1 MAELKELLFQRTLA
15 AYMDLCERH
24 TGVPSAVFYDQD
36 VRDRHKKFCAL
47 YGLIEAAELE
57 DEYQTW
63 KETALAILPDMRT
76 TIFDQITES
85 PEALGA
91 FLAKLNAVDTPWERM
106 FEAHF
111 CPACPYEDCP
121 TECPNEDKRDEPT
134 WWLRL
139 PAEV

>member
-1 MAELKELLFQRTLA
+1 MAELKELLFRRTLA
-15 AYMDLCERH
+15 AYNELRECQREAPAAIFHNREC
-24 TGVPSAVFYDQD
+24 
-36 VRDRHKKFCAL
+36 RDALKRFSAL
-47 YGLIEAAELE
+47 YSLVTNANLE

-63 KETALAILPDMRT
+63 KETALVILPDVRT

-85 PEALGA
+85 PEALGT

-111 CPACPYEDCP
+111 CPTCPYEDCP
-121 TECPNEDKRDEPT
+121 TECPNEDKREDPT

-139 PAEV
+139 PVEE